1 MSAMALA
8 TYAVVAVFA
17 VAYFIF
23 FLVITVGGFYDLKQL
38 LNAIR
43 TEAVDPQ
50 DDGCHPGIGREKHDS
65 ES

>member
-38 LNAIR
+38 LHAIR
-43 TEAVDPQ
+43 TEAVDPR
-50 DDGCHPGIGREKHDS
+50 DDGCHPGIGKVEDDAGS
-65 ES
+65 